1 LSTHFDDNLIA
12 VEKFIQEKPI
22 STVYF
27 DGEKES
33 WFVKRFLVEPSKGPV
48 TFISEHPKSKLGVAT
63 LMHHPTV
70 YVRFNKKFKQ
80 AQHKMDESIQLR
92 EFIAVKGLKAIGNKL
107 TSLPILSVDLLEP
120 DEQRENESEN
130 LLQEML
136 KAKRPAKIQI
146 DRPDASI
153 GMESEI
159 ELKKSGLTGTGKQE
173 SLF

>member
-1 LSTHFDDNLIA
+1 
-12 VEKFIQEKPI
+12 
-22 STVYF
+22 
-27 DGEKES
+27 
-33 WFVKRFLVEPSKGPV
+33 
-48 TFISEHPKSKLGVAT
+48 
-63 LMHHPTV
+63 
-70 YVRFNKKFKQ
+70 
-80 AQHKMDESIQLR
+80 MDESIQLR

-136 KAKRPAKIQI
+136 KAKRPSKIQI

>member
-1 LSTHFDDNLIA
+1 
-12 VEKFIQEKPI
+12 
-22 STVYF
+22 
-27 DGEKES
+27 
-33 WFVKRFLVEPSKGPV
+33 
-48 TFISEHPKSKLGVAT
+48 
-63 LMHHPTV
+63 
-70 YVRFNKKFKQ
+70 
-80 AQHKMDESIQLR
+80 MDESIQLR